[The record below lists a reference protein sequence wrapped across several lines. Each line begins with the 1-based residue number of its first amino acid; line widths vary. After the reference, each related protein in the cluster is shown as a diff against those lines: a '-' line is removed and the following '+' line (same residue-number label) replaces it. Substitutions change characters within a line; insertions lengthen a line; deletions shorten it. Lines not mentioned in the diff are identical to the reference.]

1 MGVSPSAAINDSL
14 KLSRWNAALRGVT
27 VYLNL
32 IFFLARIL
40 DVFIK
45 KVNLAG
51 QL

>member
-14 KLSRWNAALRGVT
+14 KLSRWNAALRGVP